1 MQNTPTATITFQ
13 LATTPEK
20 TRTDWLSALP
30 DALAFAVGIAV
41 AWWAGW
47 SAGDLIWSLWLS
59 SLVVGYS
66 SIVWTIGQ
74 PATALA
80 LYGWRTR
87 NDPVWNGRGLLI
99 FFALLLIGT
108 GFFLGFFTLHFGGF
122 HYGHSQF
129 LVGFFPIEV
138 PGGGKVAWA
147 DNSVYL
153 EVFRRYWIFLP
164 SAFLSHRAAF
174 RKPVSGDIDQVLG
187 SFTTKGSKG
196 TKGNRGRE
204 LFVEPYR
211 NVLRMHGLIFFFM
224 FAHFTGLDNFL
235 VYLVTYVVYFFP
247 WRLVRGEKSG
257 VPLSLPKQG

>member
-1 MQNTPTATITFQ
+1 MQITPTAAVTFQ
-13 LATTPEK
+13 LAATPEK

-59 SLVVGYS
+59 SLVVGYAT
-66 SIVWTIGQ
+66 IVWTIGQ

-87 NDPVWNGRGLLI
+87 NDAIWNSRGVLI
-99 FFALLLIGT
+99 FGALILFVAT
-108 GFFLGFFTLHFGGF
+108 FMLGFFTLHFGGF
-122 HYGHSQF
+122 HYVHSQF
-129 LVGFFPIEV
+129 LIGFFPIEV
-138 PGGGKVAWA
+138 PGAGKAEWGDKA
-147 DNSVYL
+147 VYL

-174 RKPVSGDIDQVLG
+174 RKPVGGDIDQVLG
-187 SFTTKGSKG
+187 SFKTKGR
-196 TKGNRGRE
+196 GNKGRE

-211 NVLRMHGLIFFFM
+211 NVLRLHGLIFFF
-224 FAHFTGLDNFL
+224 FLAHFAGLDNFL
-235 VYLVTYVVYFFP
+235 VYLVIYFVYFFP
-247 WRLVRGEKSG
+247 WRLVRGDKSIE
-257 VPLSLPKQG
+257 PLSLPKQG